1 MSRPA
6 GAAKY
11 VRADGLEKVTGQA
24 RYAADLL
31 LPGMLEGRFLLAGHA
46 HARIKEIDI
55 DKARRLPGVAA
66 VITQADVPQLHYGSA
81 VKDRTLFADGVVR
94 FEGEVVAAVAARTA
108 EIASAALELIQVDFE
123 PLPPVTDPEVALQHD
138 SPLVHPDWS
147 SYQAYEGLIR
157 SGNDCA
163 YVTIAK
169 GDVAAG
175 FAAADAIVE
184 ERYNCDQSHPVP
196 IEPHT
201 VLWRQVRVPLRSARR
216 CVGPEGGPAGA
227 CRLQPA

>member
-1 MSRPA
+1 MSRTA

-81 VKDRTLFADGVVR
+81 VKDRTLFADGAVR
-94 FEGEVVAAVAARTA
+94 FEREAVAPAA
-108 EIASAALELIQVDFE
+108 PPPPHIPSAALP
-123 PLPPVTDPEVALQHD
+123 PLPH
-138 SPLVHPDWS
+138 
-147 SYQAYEGLIR
+147 
-157 SGNDCA
+157 
-163 YVTIAK
+163 
-169 GDVAAG
+169 
-175 FAAADAIVE
+175 
-184 ERYNCDQSHPVP
+184 
-196 IEPHT
+196 
-201 VLWRQVRVPLRSARR
+201 
-216 CVGPEGGPAGA
+216 
-227 CRLQPA
+227 